1 MLVAVVVVLVL
12 HGVEFSPNSG
22 ILVASGELERPS
34 EPTNLGDLSL
44 ATADLTCG
52 NPSLFLT
59 GACNA
64 ITVHWTRWPVQW
76 EELRTKL
83 KFCLL

>member
-1 MLVAVVVVLVL
+1 MSKSV

-22 ILVASGELERPS
+22 ILVASGEPERLS

-64 ITVHWTRWPVQW
+64 KPMHWTRWPVQW
-76 EELRTKL
+76 EGLRTKL

>member
-1 MLVAVVVVLVL
+1 MLAA

-22 ILVASGELERPS
+22 ILVASGEPQRPS

-52 NPSLFLT
+52 NQSLFLT

-64 ITVHWTRWPVQW
+64 IPVHWTRWPVQW